1 MASLALGD
9 LAGAWAGFV
18 ITLLV
23 FTLLARDNPA
33 ARFAQHV
40 IIGASLG
47 FAGVV
52 ALQNVLGARL
62 LAPLLRGNAADL
74 HLWGAL
80 ALGVLLLVAGVE
92 RSLSQGRAN
101 AARSNLGRA
110 LVLGGRVPV
119 ALLLGV
125 GVAAG
130 LLGLLQGTL
139 APQVVY
145 AVRTG
150 VDWGAPA
157 GALASGALT
166 LLLAAAALVAL
177 TVERERGLPAL
188 PALLQAFARLLI
200 WIGERGLWLA
210 AGFLFARLFASRLS
224 LLIDRIAYFFAMLEA
239 TGLRRWL
246 EAIWSN
252 LIG

>member
-1 MASLALGD
+1 VASPALGD

-18 ITLLV
+18 LTLLV

-47 FAGVV
+47 FAGVL
-52 ALQNVLGARL
+52 ALQDVLGTRL
-62 LAPLLRGNAADL
+62 LAPLLRGEAADL

-80 ALGVLLLVAGVE
+80 ALGLVLLVAGVE
-92 RSLSQGRAN
+92 RSLSQGRA
-101 AARSNLGRA
+101 ASARSRLGRA
-110 LVLGGRVPV
+110 LALLGRVPA

-125 GVAAG
+125 GLSAG

-139 APQVVY
+139 APQAIY
-145 AVRTG
+145 AVQSG
-150 VDWGAPA
+150 VDWGAPP
-157 GALASGALT
+157 GAFLSALLT
-166 LLLAAAALVAL
+166 LLLAAAALLAL
-177 TVERERGLPAL
+177 TVERERGLRAL
-188 PALLQAFARLLI
+188 PRPLQAFARVLL

-224 LLIDRIAYFFAMLEA
+224 LLIDRIAYFFAALEA

-252 LIG
+252 VIG

>member
-1 MASLALGD
+1 MASPAFSD
-9 LAGAWAGFV
+9 LAGAWVGFV
-18 ITLLV
+18 LTLLV

-62 LAPLLRGNAADL
+62 LAPLLRGGAADL

-80 ALGVLLLVAGVE
+80 ALGVVLLVAGAE
-92 RSLSQGRAN
+92 RSLSQGRAA
-101 AARSNLGRA
+101 AARPRLGRA
-110 LVLGGRVPV
+110 LVFLGRIPV
-119 ALLLGV
+119 ALLLAV
-125 GVAAG
+125 GVTTG

-139 APQVVY
+139 APQAIY
-145 AVRTG
+145 AVRSG
-150 VDWGAPA
+150 VAWDAPA
-157 GALASGALT
+157 GAFVSGALT
-166 LLLAAAALVAL
+166 LLLTVSALLYL
-177 TVERERGLPAL
+177 TVERGRGLRAL
-188 PALLQAFARLLI
+188 PAPLQAFARVLL
-200 WIGERGLWLA
+200 WVGERGLWLA

-224 LLIDRIAYFFAMLEA
+224 LLIDRIAYFFATLEA
-239 TGLRRWL
+239 TGLQRWL
-246 EAIWSN
+246 QAIWSN